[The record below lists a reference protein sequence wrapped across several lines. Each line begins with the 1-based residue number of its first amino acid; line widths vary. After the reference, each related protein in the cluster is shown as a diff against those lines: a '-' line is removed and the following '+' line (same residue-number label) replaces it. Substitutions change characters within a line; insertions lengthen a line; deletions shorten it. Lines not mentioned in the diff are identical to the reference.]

1 MKQVDSIYFKIIRT
15 ILPEITQKDI
25 TIRNY
30 GWDYLVFI
38 VKNKTVFRF
47 PRYDWV
53 SKKGNGQIMFAKQF
67 KSISNLSIPLPTKQ
81 VTKGLTYLIYD
92 LIPGKPLKPY
102 WVSQQSKEVQ
112 NKLAKQLG
120 LFMRKLHSFPL
131 TKAEKIGLRRHNH
144 GILNDEI
151 INTFVSSFKPK
162 ITVTQWKWIMNRIKK
177 IKKLMQYSDYKE
189 VVIHRD
195 IAPQHIL
202 INRDKKNLTG
212 IIDFGDL
219 AIGDPAHD
227 FFRLNI
233 YSKKFVSQVRKSYG
247 INQDKNFL
255 EREQAYRDISLFYCL
270 EHYFNLG
277 DRKVFLKFKKK
288 LSKRINTKPRS

>member
-1 MKQVDSIYFKIIRT
+1 MKHIDSIYLEIIKTKFPEIIQKNIIIR
-15 ILPEITQKDI
+15 D
-25 TIRNY
+25 Y

-67 KSISNLSIPLPTKQ
+67 KRVSNLSIPLPIKKD
-81 VTKGLTYLIYD
+81 TKGLVYLTYD
-92 LIPGKPLKPY
+92 LITGDPLKPY
-102 WVSQQSKEVQ
+102 WLSRKSRFVQ
-112 NKLAKQLG
+112 NKLATQLG
-120 LFMRKLHSFPL
+120 QFIRKLHSFPL
-131 TKAEKIGLRRHNH
+131 TKAEKIGVRRHNH
-144 GILNDEI
+144 GILNTKI
-151 INTFVSSFKPK
+151 IKIFESSFKSK
-162 ITVTQWKWIMNRIKK
+162 IPVTQWKWIMNRIKE
-177 IKKLMQYSDYKE
+177 INKLMQYSDYKE
-189 VVIHRD
+189 TVIHRD

-202 INRDKKNLTG
+202 VNRSKKNLSG

-219 AIGDPAHD
+219 AIGDPALD

-233 YSKKFVSQVRKSYG
+233 YSKSFVHQVRKSYG
-247 INQDKNFL
+247 IFQDKNFL

-277 DRKVFLKFKKK
+277 DRSLFLKFRKK
-288 LSKRINTKPRS
+288 LSKRINTKYKF